1 MSSGTGILSRLIG
14 LLVPP
19 PRCGGGSRRSRHGTA
34 QSNPR
39 TGTAGAVGQS
49 GITATVEI
57 GPPGRDELTIS
68 YAPHHDGAPDAGEIV
83 WTWVPYQENDGRG
96 KDRPVLVIARGDAAH
111 VFAVKLTSKSH
122 EGDRDFLSIGS
133 GPWDGQGR
141 ESWVD
146 IDQVYR
152 VHDEGLRREA
162 AALDRERFA
171 QVATVLHRRYGWAVQ
186 E

>member
-1 MSSGTGILSRLIG
+1 
-14 LLVPP
+14 
-19 PRCGGGSRRSRHGTA
+19 
-34 QSNPR
+34 
-39 TGTAGAVGQS
+39 
-49 GITATVEI
+49 
-57 GPPGRDELTIS
+57 
-68 YAPHHDGAPDAGEIV
+68 
-83 WTWVPYQENDGRG
+83 
-96 KDRPVLVIARGDAAH
+96 

-186 E
+186 K